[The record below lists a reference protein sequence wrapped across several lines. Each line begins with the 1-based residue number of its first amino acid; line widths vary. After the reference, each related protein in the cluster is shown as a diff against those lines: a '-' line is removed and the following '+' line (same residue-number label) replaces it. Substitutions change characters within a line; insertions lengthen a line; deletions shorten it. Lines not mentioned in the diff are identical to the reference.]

1 MSDLL
6 RERMEEVYRASVVE
20 DESAAAPQADPL
32 ERRWQEV
39 AGYASLYFNDLYHKF
54 PLARLL
60 KKSVIAV
67 TKPVL
72 NEQVEFN
79 RAATDVLFDLR
90 RRLEESEKR
99 VKALE
104 RRVQELEDA
113 ERARPR

>member
-1 MSDLL
+1 MSDPL
-6 RERMEEVYRASVVE
+6 RERMEEVYAASVTE
-20 DESAAAPQADPL
+20 ETPPQTDPL

-39 AGYASLYFNDLYHKF
+39 AGYASLYFNDLYHTF

-60 KKSVIAV
+60 KKTVIAV

-79 RAATDVLFDLR
+79 RAACDVLFDLR
-90 RRLEESEKR
+90 RRLDLS
-99 VKALE
+99 E
-104 RRVQELEDA
+104 RRVLELEKRLKALEDA